1 VRGHISTQIP
11 HSVQSSVTAGMECS
25 VRDMAL
31 TGQAATHMPQ
41 PLQALLSTT
50 VDIFSIP

>member
-1 VRGHISTQIP
+1 
-11 HSVQSSVTAGMECS
+11 
-25 VRDMAL
+25 MAL

-50 VDIFSIP
+50 VAIFCIGNLLKHEREKVKINSNRRRIFA